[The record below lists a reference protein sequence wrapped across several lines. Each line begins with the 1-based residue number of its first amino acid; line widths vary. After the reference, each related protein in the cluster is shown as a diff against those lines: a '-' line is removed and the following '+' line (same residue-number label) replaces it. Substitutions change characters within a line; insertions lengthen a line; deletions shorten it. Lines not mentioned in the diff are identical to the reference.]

1 MCPRA
6 IETEELAVL
15 QTISALSSWPVPR
28 VAHLVVP
35 QGGTRTPDHP
45 SRKALRM
52 LYNYPLFPR
61 QSPRARGLD
70 SSPALCPSRHL
81 LSHQTP
87 TLSGEVGTV
96 RPKRCSQVPLTFS
109 RGTPGS
115 PSSSACCDAHPRPH
129 SICPGAS
136 TPDHQPLPDPLKQPR
151 PEAPGPTSLKATPPY
166 RFQTSQ
172 HWFPETVASVTLKG
186 SQSGERHGRS
196 HAVERSLWPRR
207 EVLKACNKVA
217 IEKSRHTRKGWS
229 VVPSGGVSDW

>member
-1 MCPRA
+1 MCSRA

-28 VAHLVVP
+28 VAHPVVP
-35 QGGTRTPDHP
+35 QGGTRTPDRP

-87 TLSGEVGTV
+87 TLSGEVGAI

-115 PSSSACCDAHPRPH
+115 PSCSAPATPFKTTSSRGPRPH
-129 SICPGAS
+129 FPQGHTTLQIPDIPALISRDCGLRCPQRILISRTTWPESCCRKIAVAQTRGAEGL
-136 TPDHQPLPDPLKQPR
+136 QQ
-151 PEAPGPTSLKATPPY
+151 
-166 RFQTSQ
+166 
-172 HWFPETVASVTLKG
+172 G
-186 SQSGERHGRS
+186 SD
-196 HAVERSLWPRR
+196 R
-207 EVLKACNKVA
+207 E
-217 IEKSRHTRKGWS
+217 E
-229 VVPSGGVSDW
+229 